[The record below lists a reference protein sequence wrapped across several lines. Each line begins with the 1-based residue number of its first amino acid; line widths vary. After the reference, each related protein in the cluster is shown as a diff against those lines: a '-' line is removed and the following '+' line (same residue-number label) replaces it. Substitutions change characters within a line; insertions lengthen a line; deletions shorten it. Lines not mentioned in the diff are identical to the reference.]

1 MMEVSFMQYL
11 TNSLEMEKKQL
22 TEHILN
28 HALGIIY
35 LLTEEASLLR
45 HIIDSLLI
53 KEMNNKQLSVR
64 ILNHALGIIY
74 FLSGEEYA
82 IVKRN
87 SPHSGIHQLTGEVPI
102 TCGDVSVYFSMD
114 EWDYIEGHKELYEDL
129 VEKYQN
135 NSDVKV
141 TDIGKSVNLY
151 EENSTAPVL
160 CRERD
165 EYGIHENRKIIETR
179 IHSNSCAEIQDENI
193 NNVCLTYSEETEV
206 ENDMVEIESNIC
218 ADEFTAGLVSDAEET
233 EEPRVTK
240 EEESP
245 KLKSCETTTILHSIL
260 ADESIS
266 RNILSL
272 HSPPKQSDKKMENIG
287 NISHVF
293 QSKHGEQNLPAD
305 STTWST
311 ENFTSSNISYQ
322 YSKTNSQDTG
332 NVEWNSI
339 EVKLEMSSDGEH
351 SSREQSCRDFQSLH
365 EGDTE
370 GEKIH
375 KCNVCGKQFGY
386 KCYLTVHLRTHT
398 GEKPHKCDECGKY
411 IASKAKLIIHQRT
424 HTGEKPY
431 SCKECGKQFRSKPY
445 LVEHM
450 RTHTGEKPHRC
461 DDCGKQFAYKS
472 RLIVH
477 QRTHTGEK
485 PHRCYQCGKHFDYVC
500 YLIRHLKT
508 HKW

>member
-1 MMEVSFMQYL
+1 MVEVLLMQHL
-11 TNSLEMEKKQL
+11 TNPKLEMKEMEKKQI
-22 TEHILN
+22 TDQILK

-35 LLTEEASLLR
+35 LLTEEASLLQ

-53 KEMNNKQLSVR
+53 KERNNKQLSER

-74 FLSGEEYA
+74 LLSGEEYA
-82 IVKRN
+82 IVKKN
-87 SPHSGIHQLTGEVPI
+87 SPHSSIHHLTGEVPI
-102 TCGDVSVYFSMD
+102 TSGDVSIYFSMD
-114 EWDYIEGHKELYEDL
+114 EWDYIEGHKELYKDL
-129 VEKYQN
+129 MEKYQN
-135 NSDVKV
+135 YSAVEISD
-141 TDIGKSVNLY
+141 IQKS
-151 EENSTAPVL
+151 
-160 CRERD
+160 
-165 EYGIHENRKIIETR
+165 
-179 IHSNSCAEIQDENI
+179 EIQDENT
-193 NNVCLTYSEETEV
+193 NNMCLTHSKETEE
-206 ENDMVEIESNIC
+206 ENDLVEAEIESNIC
-218 ADEFTAGLVSDAEET
+218 SDECTAGLVSDVEDT
-233 EEPRVTK
+233 EQPSLKK
-240 EEESP
+240 ENESP
-245 KLKSCETTTILHSIL
+245 ELVAQETTSTWQSIL
-260 ADESIS
+260 EDGSVS
-266 RNILSL
+266 RNILSP
-272 HSPPKQSDKKMENIG
+272 HSASRLSDKKLENIT
-287 NISHVF
+287 STSPMF
-293 QSKHGEQNLPAD
+293 QGKHQEQNLPAD
-305 STTWST
+305 STICNT
-311 ENFTSSNISYQ
+311 ENCTSSSISYQ
-322 YSKTNSQDTG
+322 CSKTKAQETG

-339 EVKLEMSSDGEH
+339 EVKLEMSSDSE
-351 SSREQSCRDFQSLH
+351 SSSQEQSCRNFQSLH
-365 EGDTE
+365 EDETE

-450 RTHTGEKPHRC
+450 RSHTGEKPHRC

-477 QRTHTGEK
+477 QRTHTGLK